1 MLQPMQEPL
10 AAPFPPENFLNSAL
24 VKPLTA
30 NGKPSARM
38 GDQHSQN
45 PGAGNSVNSIGDE
58 EGPAIQID
66 SQTLIKSSIAT
77 QTHLTKRSSQQTEGL
92 PKKSERKAN
101 EESGKGDVA

>member
-1 MLQPMQEPL
+1 MKEPL
-10 AAPFPPENFLNSAL
+10 SAAFPNKNFSNLAY

-45 PGAGNSVNSIGDE
+45 PVFGNSVNSIDE
-58 EGPAIQID
+58 EGPAIQFD

-77 QTHLTKRSSQQTEGL
+77 
-92 PKKSERKAN
+92 
-101 EESGKGDVA
+101 